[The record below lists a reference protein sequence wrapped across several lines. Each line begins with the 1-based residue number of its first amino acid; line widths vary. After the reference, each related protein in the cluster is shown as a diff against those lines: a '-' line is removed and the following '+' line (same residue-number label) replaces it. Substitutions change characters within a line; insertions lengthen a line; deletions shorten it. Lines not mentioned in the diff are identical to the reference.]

1 MMRIANKAIP
11 REKRVVIALTYVYG
25 IGISTAKKIVEKI
38 GIDINKKVLHLNE
51 NEEKLIIKEVSD
63 LIVESQ
69 LREIEK
75 NNKKRIKDINCYRG
89 MRHRMGLPCRG
100 QRTKTNARTLK
111 GRGRPIANKK
121 KAGK

>member
-1 MMRIANKAIP
+1 MRIANKAIP